1 MIRGRDVSH
10 YQGDVD
16 WAGLTASEGLDFG
29 AAKCSEGT
37 SFVDSYFRQNRSR
50 IKAAGLRFISY
61 HYATPSASSPRTQAA
76 KHVALSDPQPG
87 DALCLDL
94 EKSSLTQ
101 SATNTWMRAYG
112 DALRDLAPGITT
124 IAYLGG
130 YAANGSGQSAIDH
143 FDRWWY
149 PRYPGPSTWPTIYAP
164 RVDLNTTGWKAPPA
178 PHIWQFTP
186 ASKGMDAN
194 VSNLTIAQLFNTEAS
209 MPTAAEIVDELFAR
223 KMTNPLDPTGA
234 TLARFDTMFEQTF
247 GQARSINLALPGLVD
262 DIAQA
267 VVDNLPPANTGG
279 LTKQDV
285 VDALTQVLVN
295 GTGGTS

>member
-16 WAGLTASEGLDFG
+16 WAGLAADEHLSFG
-29 AAKCSEGT
+29 AAKCSEGL
-37 SFVDSYFRQNRSR
+37 SFVDSYFKQNRSR
-50 IKAAGLRFISY
+50 IKAAGLSFISY
-61 HYATPSASSPRTQAA
+61 HYATPSASSARAQAA

-94 EKSSLTQ
+94 EKSSLNQ
-101 SATNTWMRAYG
+101 SATNAWMRAYG
-112 DALRDLAPGITT
+112 DALHDLAPGITT

-130 YAANGSGQSAIDH
+130 YAANGSGQSAVDH

-149 PRYPGPSTWPTIYAP
+149 PRYPGQTTWPTVYAP
-164 RVDLNTTGWKAPPA
+164 RVDLNTTGWAAPPA

-194 VSNLTIAQLFNTEAS
+194 VSNLTIDQLFNTGDT

-223 KMTNPLDPTGA
+223 QMTNPLDPSGNTQ
-234 TLARFDTMFEQTF
+234 ARFDTMFEQTF
-247 GQARSINLALPGLVD
+247 GQARSVNLALPGLAD
-262 DIAQA
+262 KIAQA
-267 VVDNLPPANTGG
+267 VFDKLPPAQVGG
-279 LTKQDV
+279 LTRQDV

-295 GTGGTS
+295 GTGGTA